1 METTTPQNES
11 KKKVPKP
18 VLRANGNKG
27 ALVPGSG
34 SLNPAGRP
42 KGSPNKKSILTNEQR
57 KKLAEATDGITPL
70 YLLISI
76 ARDEDEL
83 MSTRIEA
90 AKVAAPYLHKKMPI
104 AIEGGDPNRPLN
116 LDIRGLQNLGTS
128 ELSQLKQLLVK
139 AGVQSGKDG
148 A

>member
-1 METTTPQNES
+1 MENTDPQDKP
-11 KKKVPKP
+11 KKKVHKP
-18 VLRANGNKG
+18 ILRTNGTKG

-34 SLNPAGRP
+34 SLNPEGRP
-42 KGSPNKKSILTNEQR
+42 KGSPNRKSILTNEQR
-57 KKLAEATDGITPL
+57 KKLAEMTDGITPL

-76 ARDEDEL
+76 ARDEDEA
-83 MSTRIEA
+83 MDTRIEA

-128 ELSQLKQLLVK
+128 ELSQLKTLLIK

>member
-1 METTTPQNES
+1 VEDTAPQNTSER
-11 KKKVPKP
+11 KAAKP
-18 VLRANGNKG
+18 VTRTNGAKG
-27 ALVPGSG
+27 ILVKGTGP
-34 SLNPAGRP
+34 LNPKGRP
-42 KGSPNKKSILTNEQR
+42 KGSLNKRSILTNEQR

-76 ARDEDEL
+76 ARDEDES
-83 MSTRIEA
+83 MDTRIEA

-128 ELSQLKQLLVK
+128 ELAQLKTLLVK
-139 AGVQSGKDG
+139 AGVNSGKDD